1 MRVHTLGSGD
11 PEFAVVAC
19 LHGDELCGKNAIER
33 FLAAEFPVKKPLKLV
48 IANEEA
54 IAEGER
60 FIDEDLNRAFPG
72 HENASSH
79 ESRLAAAVLDE
90 LDDLQV
96 LDLHAT
102 VSFPEPFVFY
112 KRLTP
117 RTRRLLQAT
126 GLSRAVNIS
135 HVGGGLI
142 NHVDGVAVECGLKG
156 SEEASDHAYDVLVNF
171 LASYGIIDHEHVRS
185 DPDVYRVTEVVPGAG
200 YEFLGVNFEEVE
212 AGEVYATKEGEPEKV
227 ADQPF
232 FPVLMSTGGYDHLI
246 GFAAQHLGVLS
257 SLEDESDDD

>member
-33 FLAAEFPVKKPLKLV
+33 FLAAKIPVEKPLKLI

-60 FIDEDLNRAFPG
+60 FLDEDLNRAFPG
-72 HENASSH
+72 HENSESH
-79 ESRLAAAVLDE
+79 EDRLAAAVLDE
-90 LDDLQV
+90 LDGLQV
-96 LDLHAT
+96 LDLHST

-112 KRLTP
+112 HRLTSH
-117 RTRRLLQAT
+117 TRRLLRAT
-126 GLSRAVNIS
+126 GLARAVNIS

-156 SEEASDHAYDVLVNF
+156 SDEASEHAYNVLVNF
-171 LASYGIIDHEHVRS
+171 LASHRIIDHDHALS

-200 YEFLGVNFEEVE
+200 YEFLGENFEEVE
-212 AGEVYATKEGEPEKV
+212 VGEVYATKDGEPEKV
-227 ADQPF
+227 AGESF

-246 GFAAQHLGVLS
+246 GFAAQRLGALS
-257 SLEDESDDD
+257 SLEDDPSDD